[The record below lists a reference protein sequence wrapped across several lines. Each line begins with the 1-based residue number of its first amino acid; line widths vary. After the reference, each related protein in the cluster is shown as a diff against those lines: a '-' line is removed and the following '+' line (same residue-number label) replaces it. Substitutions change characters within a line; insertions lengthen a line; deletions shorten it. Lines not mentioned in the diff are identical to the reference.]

1 MRIYYGENS
10 SQAWACSLQ
19 WGELWTPY
27 NSKPPHTTKPLITV
41 SCKEPGQKRLPFCN
55 YFILKLCKPKLR

>member
-1 MRIYYGENS
+1 MRIYYGGNS
-10 SQAWACSLQ
+10 SQARACSLQ

-27 NSKPPHTTKPLITV
+27 YSKLLPTTKPLITI
-41 SCKEPGQKRLPFCN
+41 SCKEPGQTRLLFCN